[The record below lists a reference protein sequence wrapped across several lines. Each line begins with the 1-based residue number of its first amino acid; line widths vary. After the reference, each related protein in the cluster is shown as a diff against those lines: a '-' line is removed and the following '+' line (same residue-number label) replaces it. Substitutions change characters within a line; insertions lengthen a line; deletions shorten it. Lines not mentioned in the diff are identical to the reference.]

1 MTPPF
6 LLDTS
11 ALFAHC
17 LDEPGADTVE
27 TILQEFPGEVGISV
41 MTWLEFQIRLE
52 EIHPIGEARQEI
64 VACYAGLLDEPEPV
78 TKAVAGAACDLRR
91 LARHRI
97 PNADAL
103 IAATAQLAG
112 ATLVHR
118 DPHLAAIPQNVVR
131 QIVLPHRQTPVAFE
145 PAPHPHRRRK
155 KA

>member
-17 LDEPGADTVE
+17 LEEPGADTVE
-27 TILQEFPGEVGISV
+27 TILRQFPGEAGISV
-41 MTWLEFQIRLE
+41 MTWLEFQVRLE
-52 EIHPIGEARQEI
+52 EIHPDAEARQEI
-64 VACYAGLLDEPEPV
+64 LACYAELLDDPEPV
-78 TKAVAGAACDLRR
+78 TKAVAGAARDLRR
-91 LARHRI
+91 LAGHRI

-131 QIVLPHRQTPVAFE
+131 QIVLPHRQTPVALE
-145 PAPHPHRRRK
+145 PAPHPPRRRK